1 MRRSVSCFAICL
13 AIVFSVSL
21 NAQQPQGPELNEET
35 YSAWQQHIQPTE
47 DELAWKKIDWLPDL
61 KSGIDQATEIGRPI
75 MLWTMNGHPFGCT

>member
-13 AIVFSVSL
+13 AIVFLTSL
-21 NAQQPQGPELNEET
+21 NAQEFKGPELNEKT

-47 DELAWKKIDWLPDL
+47 DELAWRKIDWLPDL
-61 KSGIDQATEIGRPI
+61 KSGIDQATKVGRPI